1 MIISGLCRANRR
13 PLLHGVIK
21 SAPEDFYVEELL
33 DLEFS
38 GSGEHLY
45 LFIEKV
51 GQNTE
56 FVAKQLAR
64 LFKVRSMDVGFSGL
78 KDRWAVTRQWFS
90 IYVRNQTFES
100 LSLDEIE
107 GVRLISSTR
116 HIRKLRRGEHR
127 GNEFRICVRGLPAE
141 EPGREVGYESI
152 HQALNDV
159 KERGFP
165 NYFGVQRFGRDAQN
179 LERAR
184 QWFRGEIK
192 ASRSQRSF
200 YLSAVR
206 SYLFNTLLSEKV
218 EQGEWLEGDGP
229 LYGDP
234 VDGLAPLNDAEN
246 TFFGRFP
253 ELVAGL
259 HKNRMTLARRP
270 YRMRAENLEWEISG
284 NSLTL
289 SFALG
294 PGAFATSLLAE
305 FIEVE
310 DGSVRDKSDT

>member
-1 MIISGLCRANRR
+1 MIIAELCRVNPR

-21 SAPEDFYVEELL
+21 SAPEDFYVEELM
-33 DLEFS
+33 DLELS

-45 LFIEKV
+45 LFIEKI

-64 LFKVRSMDVGFSGL
+64 FFKVREMDVGFSGL

-90 IYVRNQTFES
+90 IYVRNQTFEN
-100 LSLDEIE
+100 LTLDEIE
-107 GVRLISSTR
+107 GVRLISVGR
-116 HIRKLRRGEHR
+116 HSRKLRRGEHR
-127 GNEFRICVRGLPAE
+127 GNAFRICVRGLSVDASE
-141 EPGREVGYESI
+141 KETVDQTLCE
-152 HQALNDV
+152 L

-179 LERAR
+179 LERAG

-218 EQGEWLEGDGP
+218 EQGEWLEGEGP

-234 VDGLAPLNDAEN
+234 VEGLSPLNDEEN
-246 TFFGRFP
+246 TFFERFP

-270 YRMRAENLEWEISG
+270 YRMRAENLEWEVNG
-284 NSLTL
+284 DSLTL

-294 PGAFATSLLAE
+294 TGAFATSLLAE
-305 FIEVE
+305 FIELE
-310 DGSVRDKSDT
+310 DGSARDKSDT

>member
-1 MIISGLCRANRR
+1 MIVTGLCRVNQRT
-13 PLLHGVIK
+13 LLHGVIK
-21 SAPEDFYVEELL
+21 SAPEDFYVEELM
-33 DLEFS
+33 DLELS

-90 IYVRNQTFES
+90 IYVRNQTFEN
-100 LSLDEIE
+100 LTLDEIE

-116 HIRKLRRGEHR
+116 HSRKLRRGEHR
-127 GNEFRICVRGLPAE
+127 GNAFRICVRGLSAE
-141 EPGREVGYESI
+141 VIEQAEGLDAI
-152 HQALNDV
+152 HQALDEL

-206 SYLFNTLLSEKV
+206 SYLFNTMLSEKV
-218 EQGEWLEGDGP
+218 EQGDWLEGEGP

-234 VDGLAPLNDAEN
+234 VDGLAPLNAAEN
-246 TFFGRFP
+246 AFFERFP

-270 YRMRAENLEWEISG
+270 YRMRAENLEWEING
-284 NSLTL
+284 DSLTL

-294 PGAFATSLLAE
+294 TGAFATSLLAE